1 MGHLASGGGRSPGA
15 SLSVPVGG
23 RAKALPWWRTPSVRR
38 YLFGYTLLAP
48 AVLYVGVLVGA
59 PFLFSLY
66 LALSDASVG
75 APVARFVGLENFTS
89 ALETG
94 VFWTAV
100 RNTLVFT
107 VGAAVMKGFLGTT
120 LRYACEVRNA
130 SDYFADVP
138 ELALAPDLLQLAEH
152 IVAQRPGEVQDRVT
166 DPDPDPGAAVVLAV
180 GEHAV
185 GQVGQPEPRPG
196 RQVEP
201 AGGPQAPASP
211 SPSPPLRWR
220 MVSPT

>member
-1 MGHLASGGGRSPGA
+1 MARIPDGPSPGA
-15 SLSVPVGG
+15 SRSVQVGG
-23 RAKALPWWRTPSVRR
+23 RTKALPWWRTPTARR

-66 LALSDASVG
+66 LALSNASVG

-107 VGAAVMKGFLGTT
+107 VGAAVVKGFPRTKLPFL
-120 LRYACEVRNA
+120 LR
-130 SDYFADVP
+130 
-138 ELALAPDLLQLAEH
+138 
-152 IVAQRPGEVQDRVT
+152 
-166 DPDPDPGAAVVLAV
+166 
-180 GEHAV
+180 
-185 GQVGQPEPRPG
+185 
-196 RQVEP
+196 
-201 AGGPQAPASP
+201 
-211 SPSPPLRWR
+211 PPFN
-220 MVSPT
+220 V

>member
-23 RAKALPWWRTPSVRR
+23 RAKALPWWRTLSVRR

-89 ALETG
+89 ALDTG
-94 VFWTAV
+94 VFWTAG
-100 RNTLVFT
+100 RNTLAFT
-107 VGAAVMKGFLGTT
+107 AGPAVTKGLPGPT
-120 LRYACEVRNA
+120 LATR
-130 SDYFADVP
+130 
-138 ELALAPDLLQLAEH
+138 L
-152 IVAQRPGEVQDRVT
+152 
-166 DPDPDPGAAVVLAV
+166 
-180 GEHAV
+180 
-185 GQVGQPEPRPG
+185 
-196 RQVEP
+196 VEP
-201 AGGPQAPASP
+201 STRPRRRA
-211 SPSPPLRWR
+211 R
-220 MVSPT
+220 

>member
-107 VGAAVMKGFLGTT
+107 VGAAVIKGVLGTT
-120 LRYACEVRNA
+120 L
-130 SDYFADVP
+130 P
-138 ELALAPDLLQLAEH
+138 LPLL
-152 IVAQRPGEVQDRVT
+152 
-166 DPDPDPGAAVVLAV
+166 
-180 GEHAV
+180 HAV
-185 GQVGQPEPRPG
+185 QGRRAGRRPLG
-196 RQVEP
+196 IPFTIPIAISVL
-201 AGGPQAPASP
+201 GWKGM
-211 SPSPPLRWR
+211 LD
-220 MVSPT
+220 